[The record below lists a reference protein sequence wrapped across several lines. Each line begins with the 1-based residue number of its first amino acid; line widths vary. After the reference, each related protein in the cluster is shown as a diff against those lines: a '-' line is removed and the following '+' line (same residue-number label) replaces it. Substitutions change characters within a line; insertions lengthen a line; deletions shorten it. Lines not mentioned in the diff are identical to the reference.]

1 MILALKVM
9 ASVSLVAF
17 VIGLFI
23 QGFAFL
29 SDEYSDDYE
38 FFGAA
43 VQNGAVC
50 VGIPTATIWILYML
64 WEV

>member
-29 SDEYSDDYE
+29 SDEYSDEYE
-38 FFGAA
+38 LFGMA

-50 VGIPTATIWILYML
+50 VGIPTATVWILYML